1 MTINRR
7 SIDIRSWLP
16 APACSALPFAAR
28 ADGTLEEAKK
38 RGTFRVGVTQA
49 PPWFSKDPK
58 TGEWNRRVSAS
69 RWARRWPTSS
79 ASRWRPSR

>member
-7 SIDIRSWLP
+7 SLIAILTAGSGLL
-16 APACSALPFAAR
+16 AMPFAAR
-28 ADGTLEEAKK
+28 AEGTLEEVKK

-58 TGEWNRRVSAS
+58 TSEWSSGSGS
-69 RWARRWPTSS
+69 RWVRRWPRPWAPSS
-79 ASRWRPSR
+79 KPSR